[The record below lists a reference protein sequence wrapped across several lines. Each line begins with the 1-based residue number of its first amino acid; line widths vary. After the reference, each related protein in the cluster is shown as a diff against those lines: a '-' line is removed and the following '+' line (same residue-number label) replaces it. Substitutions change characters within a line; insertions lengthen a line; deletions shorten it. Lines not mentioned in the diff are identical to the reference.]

1 MKSEFEEPV
10 YLDVGQPEE
19 PPLQLRPMGIEKAA
33 ELLRDTV
40 DGVIKRINVGQ
51 IRVYPKAEGWPK
63 NLLVL
68 DGSDVYRIYLAKQK
82 GDAV

>member
-10 YLDVGQPEE
+10 YLDIGQPEE

-33 ELLRDTV
+33 ELLRV
-40 DGVIKRINVGQ
+40 DVDDVIRLINEGQ

-63 NLLVL
+63 NLLAV

-82 GDAV
+82 GDEV